1 MKRGEKNMFNELI
14 NCTEL
19 LEEKFA
25 GWQITKGFN
34 QYAQLAEFI
43 AGEYDDSLT
52 RAELE
57 EAHPWMEALA
67 EAQQD
72 GLLEQAKR
80 IRKKAREKGAAESPL
95 DKKIRLEKA
104 VQAELDRRTKV
115 EKLAVQAISR
125 CDFDAENGLLELL
138 DDEILRSLLDDFAEA
153 SKAVDGR

>member
-1 MKRGEKNMFNELI
+1 MFNELI

-25 GWQITKGFN
+25 GWQITKGFD
-34 QYAQLAEFI
+34 QYAQLAEFL

-57 EAHPWMEALA
+57 EAHPWMEALT

-80 IRKKAREKGAAESPL
+80 IRKKARKKESAENPP
-95 DKKIRLEKA
+95 
-104 VQAELDRRTKV
+104 DRRLY
-115 EKLAVQAISR
+115 LARRLQEELAWWMYINQGVKIALGRRQY
-125 CDFDAENGLLELL
+125 DTAEVLL
-138 DDEILRSLLDDFAEA
+138 DIQDDVYVQNLVDEFAKAEKEA
-153 SKAVDGR
+153 DEK

>member
-1 MKRGEKNMFNELI
+1 MFNELI

-34 QYAQLAEFI
+34 QYAQLAEFV
-43 AGEYDDSLT
+43 ASEYDDSLT

-57 EAHPWMEALA
+57 EAHPWMGALT

-80 IRKKAREKGAAESPL
+80 IRKKAREKESAEIPPDRRL
-95 DKKIRLEKA
+95 HLAQRLREELAWWVHIKQGIRIA
-104 VQAELDRRTKV
+104 LDRRQYDTV
-115 EKLAVQAISR
+115 
-125 CDFDAENGLLELL
+125 GTLL
-138 DDEILRSLLDDFAEA
+138 DIQDDVYAQNLVDEFA
-153 SKAVDGR
+153 KAEKKADEK